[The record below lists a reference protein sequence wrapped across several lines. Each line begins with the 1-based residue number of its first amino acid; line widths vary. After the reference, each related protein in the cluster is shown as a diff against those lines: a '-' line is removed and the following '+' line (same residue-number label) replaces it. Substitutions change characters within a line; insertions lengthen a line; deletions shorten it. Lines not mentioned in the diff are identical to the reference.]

1 MRSLY
6 LGLICLFLVSACKS
20 EKSET
25 PITEEVKELTIA
37 EKIANAHGFKNWDDV
52 SEIKFTFKVDRD
64 TIKGNGR
71 VWTWKPKIN
80 IVSLSTDTRNITYNQ
95 NEIDSTNR
103 RTDQA
108 FINDKFWLL
117 VPFQLVWDNT
127 ATISNPVKAEAPISK
142 TQMDMITITYAQEG
156 GYTPGDAY
164 DIFYGEDYLI
174 KEWAFRRG
182 NGETI
187 DIANTF
193 ENYQDFNG
201 IKIAID
207 HKRNNGKWNLN
218 FGDVSVSIDN

>member
-1 MRSLY
+1 MKLK
-6 LGLICLFLVSACKS
+6 LAAVAIAFLAMSCKS
-20 EKSET
+20 DTTET
-25 PITEEVKELTIA
+25 TSNDIKELSIA
-37 EKIANAHGFKNWDDV
+37 EKIANAHGFEQWNNV

-71 VWTWKPKIN
+71 AWTWQPKAN
-80 IVSLSTDTRNITYNQ
+80 KVSLNTGTRTINYNQ
-95 NEIDSTNR
+95 NAIDSTNQGADR
-103 RTDQA
+103 A

-117 VPFQLVWDNT
+117 IPFQLVWDQT
-127 ATISNPVKAEAPISK
+127 ATISEPIKAEAPLSK

-164 DIFYGEDYLI
+164 DIYYGEDYLI

-182 NGETI
+182 NGEKI

-207 HKRNNGKWNLN
+207 HKRDGGKWNLN
-218 FGDVSVSIDN
+218 FGDVSVTLDK